1 MLNVDG
7 YFNSL
12 IELFN
17 KGVEEGFIGDDE
29 RQIMVSAE
37 TPAELMKKMEV
48 YEMITYPSVWL
59 QFFKN
64 RYDLLELFLKI
75 QKILFY
81 CYLKTI
87 IVI

>member
-17 KGVEEGFIGDDE
+17 KGVEEGFIGDAE

-37 TPAELMKKMEV
+37 TPAELLKKMEV

-64 RYDLLELFLKI
+64 SYDL
-75 QKILFY
+75 
-81 CYLKTI
+81 
-87 IVI
+87 